1 MICIANQ
8 LTGFCMTATLA
19 FNGLIQ
25 FIVMTRITILKHL
38 RNFINILW
46 TSLCCSDVM
55 FISKLIEN
63 YPLSGALCYFSL
75 LFQFEFCSSKE
86 SCFWS
91 HVFIYSDMFVLF
103 ILYVWVTYGLH
114 IQHKKF
120 KYSIFLWTAKTENA
134 SLTLHSPHFKNKIEE

>member
-75 LFQFEFCSSKE
+75 LFQFEFCSSKG

-91 HVFIYSDMFVLF
+91 HVFIYSDMSSC
-103 ILYVWVTYGLH
+103 LYYLYYMYELGMDCIYNTRNLNTVFFCEPQKCKMRL
-114 IQHKKF
+114 
-120 KYSIFLWTAKTENA
+120 
-134 SLTLHSPHFKNKIEE
+134 